1 MQSFLFFLQL
11 VLLTAFEQH
20 LSSLIIST
28 CSVEI
33 MEKEFAG
40 SSHCHLYTSFDQRRT
55 YTKLDAFVHRDRW
68 KLRRIHAFVHQP

>member
-11 VLLTAFEQH
+11 ALLTAFEQH

-28 CSVEI
+28 CPVEI

-40 SSHCHLYTSFDQRRT
+40 SSHCHLYTSLEQAVNLHEIGRP
-55 YTKLDAFVHRDRW
+55 YPL
-68 KLRRIHAFVHQP
+68 